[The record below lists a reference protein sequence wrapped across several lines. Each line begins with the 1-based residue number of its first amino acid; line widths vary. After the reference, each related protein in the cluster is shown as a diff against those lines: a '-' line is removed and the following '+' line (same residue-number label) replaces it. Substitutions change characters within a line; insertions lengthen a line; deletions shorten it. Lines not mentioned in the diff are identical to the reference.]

1 MESEALDWGIWMDHL
16 SSNSMWN
23 SSFVIQINQKELIW
37 KLVILTFLQVKF
49 CLTFRAHYIT
59 FTLSLEMFSVL
70 PNWNLWPDIYFG
82 KLASKN
88 YFLLIKVKE
97 DWESHCFHVKDM
109 LERIL
114 NQLFWGQLEN
124 KLFLCCLSRCIT
136 SFLSELF

>member
-1 MESEALDWGIWMDHL
+1 MFGNMESEALDWGIWMDHL
-16 SSNSMWN
+16 SSNSIWN

-88 YFLLIKVKE
+88 YFLLIKVKRRLG
-97 DWESHCFHVKDM
+97 ESLFSCKRHVRKD
-109 LERIL
+109 LEPIIL
-114 NQLFWGQLEN
+114 RATW
-124 KLFLCCLSRCIT
+124 K
-136 SFLSELF
+136 